1 MAVSVAWMCLQLSAH
16 HMRRS
21 PETGDNLP
29 YVTSVFEQIN
39 LASWMVPVGVLFL
52 ILAVAL
58 TSFIGT
64 ARKSTSQQCGCTEQ
78 VKNAF
83 PEWNLPEVSVEIFA
97 TKLGPRQQDSKTIHQ
112 IPTSVEESMDCGVP
126 VCLNR
131 GRRLLPSIFQRD
143 EISSRSTKARIR
155 IVKQARDPFET
166 ITLSNLHL
174 AMNAWR
180 EGQPI
185 LAPPNTFSASTRAL
199 FTSSGTQASKNWSHQ
214 QFT

>member
-1 MAVSVAWMCLQLSAH
+1 MPLQLSAH

-39 LASWMVPVGVLFL
+39 VASWMVPVGVLFL
-52 ILAVAL
+52 IVAVEL
-58 TSFIGT
+58 TAFIGT
-64 ARKSTSQQCGCTEQ
+64 ARKSTRQHSVFNEQ
-78 VKNAF
+78 VKIVF
-83 PEWNLPEVSVEIFA
+83 LEWNLPEPESEIFA
-97 TKLGPRQQDSKTIHQ
+97 TRLGTRQQDSKTIHQ
-112 IPTSVEESMDCGVP
+112 IPTSVEESMDSGVP

-131 GRRLLPSIFQRD
+131 GRRQLPSIFQID

-155 IVKQARDPFET
+155 IVKQARDSFET
-166 ITLSNLHL
+166 IILSSLRL
-174 AMNAWR
+174 SRNAWR

-199 FTSSGTQASKNWSHQ
+199 STSSGTQASKNWSDQ
-214 QFT
+214 QFI